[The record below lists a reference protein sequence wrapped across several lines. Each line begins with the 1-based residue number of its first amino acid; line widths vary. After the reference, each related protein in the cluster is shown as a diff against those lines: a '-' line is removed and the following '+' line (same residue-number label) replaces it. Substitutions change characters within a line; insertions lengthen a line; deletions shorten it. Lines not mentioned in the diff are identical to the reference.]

1 MNGPKAHEKMLNIIS
16 YQRNTTKPQWD
27 NISYPLGSPGSK
39 RQIITRVGKDAK
51 KPEPSYIATTNI
63 KWYRLFGNSLA
74 VP

>member
-1 MNGPKAHEKMLNIIS
+1 MNGPKAHEEMLNIIS

-39 RQIITRVGKDAK
+39 RQIITRAGKDAK
-51 KPEPSYIATTNI
+51 KPEPLNTATRNI